1 MEMMMVTK
9 IEEEIGTIMGG
20 MEVQEEMNQL
30 LEVVLTRISLIVN
43 LVTLVKEMM
52 KLMIDVYCSRNEIQK
67 LENELWNL
75 YVKGTD
81 IAGQNVARAVT
92 SSNSEKR
99 GYTGS
104 LRYCNKC
111 RLHHEGPCT
120 MKCTN
125 CKKVGHMVWD
135 CKTVV
140 VVIQTQ
146 RAPIVDQ
153 RVVTCFGCRGQDSNV
168 VTGTF
173 ILKNRYTFILF
184 DSGPDRS
191 FVSTT
196 FSALI
201 DIVPT
206 TLEVSY
212 NANLAYRRI
221 AGFDTIIRG
230 CRSLL
235 EDLPGHRPGRQVEFQ
250 INLVPSVA
258 PLARTS
264 YQLAPSEMQE
274 LFTQLQELADK
285 GFIRPSSSP

>member
-1 MEMMMVTK
+1 MEMMMVTR
-9 IEEEIGTIMGG
+9 IEEEIGTITGG
-20 MEVQEEMNQL
+20 MEVHEEMNQL
-30 LEVVLTRISLIVN
+30 LEFVLTRISLIVN
-43 LVTLVKEMM
+43 LATLVVLRGYE
-52 KLMIDVYCSRNEIQK
+52 IDQMK

-75 YVKGTD
+75 CVKGTD

-92 SSNSEKR
+92 SSNSEKI
-99 GYTGS
+99 GYAGS

-111 RLHHEGPCT
+111 RLHHKGPCT

-140 VVIQTQ
+140 VVVQTQ
-146 RAPIVDQ
+146 RAPMVDQ

-206 TLEVSY
+206 TLESKEEHEEH
-212 NANLAYRRI
+212 LKLI
-221 AGFDTIIRG
+221 LE
-230 CRSLL
+230 LL
-235 EDLPGHRPGRQVEFQ
+235 KKEELYAKFSKYDFWFPKKELNMRKRKWLE
-250 INLVPSVA
+250 LLSD
-258 PLARTS
+258 
-264 YQLAPSEMQE
+264 YDSEICYDPRK
-274 LFTQLQELADK
+274 TNVVGDA
-285 GFIRPSSSP
+285 